1 MNIALLQGSPNIT
14 GSTALLCEQFTQGAR
29 ASGHEVDR
37 IDLAELSIAPCT
49 GCGRCGYGAHPCVQ
63 HDDMRI
69 VRETILDADMVVFA
83 TPLYYYGMSAQLKI
97 VIDRFCADN
106 IAIES
111 KRLKAA
117 LISPAWNAD
126 SWTFDALVLH
136 YQTLCR
142 YLHMQDKGMILGY
155 GCGTPGMTK
164 HSSAM
169 NEAYEL
175 GASL

>member
-1 MNIALLQGSPNIT
+1 MNIALLQGSPNVT

-29 ASGHEVDR
+29 ASGHKVDR
-37 IDLAELSIAPCT
+37 IDLTELSIAPCT
-49 GCGRCGYGAHPCVQ
+49 GCVRCGYGAHPCVQ

-111 KRLKAA
+111 HVSNSARTRSSW
-117 LISPAWNAD
+117 ISSSNISDIASNF
-126 SWTFDALVLH
+126 SSLVIITSP
-136 YQTLCR
+136 Y
-142 YLHMQDKGMILGY
+142 
-155 GCGTPGMTK
+155 
-164 HSSAM
+164 
-169 NEAYEL
+169 
-175 GASL
+175 AS